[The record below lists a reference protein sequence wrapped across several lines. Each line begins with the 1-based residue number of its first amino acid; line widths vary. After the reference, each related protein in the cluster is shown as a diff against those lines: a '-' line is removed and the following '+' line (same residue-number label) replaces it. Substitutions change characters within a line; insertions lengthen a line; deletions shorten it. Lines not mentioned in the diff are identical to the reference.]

1 MVPRSQF
8 LCIEVCR
15 NRLGYNDNIRENALV
30 DDLQSRLGNLMDNLH
45 LPVARSIISRLSRD
59 FRTLHPALAKA
70 SGWWAFLGK
79 IIKWV
84 RLRV

>member
-30 DDLQSRLGNLMDNLH
+30 DDLQSRLDNLMDNFH
-45 LPVARSIISRLSRD
+45 LPVAKSIISRLGRD
-59 FRTLHPALAKA
+59 FRTLNPSLAKA
-70 SGWWAFLGK
+70 SGWWSFLGK

-84 RLRV
+84 R